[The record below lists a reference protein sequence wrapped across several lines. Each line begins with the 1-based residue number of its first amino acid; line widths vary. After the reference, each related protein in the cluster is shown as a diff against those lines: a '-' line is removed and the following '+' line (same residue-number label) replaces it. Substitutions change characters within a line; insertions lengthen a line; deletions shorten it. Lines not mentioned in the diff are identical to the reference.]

1 MMPEDYFKKNI
12 EMWEQFTTSYMNT
25 MFGMVEKT
33 MNQSQAFKEQMDKVV
48 NEAVS
53 TQMDATMKT
62 LDIMKQQMEEIS
74 EKMDAVL
81 EKMGTE

>member
-12 EMWEQFTTSYMNT
+12 EMWEQFTTTYMDT

-33 MNQSQAFKEQMDKVV
+33 MNQSQAFKDQMDKVV

-53 TQMDATMKT
+53 SQMDATMKT
-62 LDIMKQQMEEIS
+62 LDIMKHQMEEIS
-74 EKMDAVL
+74 AKMDAVL
-81 EKMGTE
+81 EKMETQ

>member
-12 EMWEQFTTSYMNT
+12 EMWEQFTTTYMNT

-53 TQMDATMKT
+53 SQMDATMKT
-62 LDIMKQQMEEIS
+62 LDMMKQQMEEIS
-74 EKMDAVL
+74 TKMDAVL
-81 EKMGTE
+81 EKMESQ

>member
-12 EMWEQFTTSYMNT
+12 EMWEQFTTTYMNT

-33 MNQSQAFKEQMDKVV
+33 MNQSQAFKDQMDKVV

-53 TQMDATMKT
+53 SQMDATMKT
-62 LDIMKQQMEEIS
+62 LDIMKHQMEEIS
-74 EKMDAVL
+74 AKMDAVL
-81 EKMGTE
+81 EKMETQ

>member
-12 EMWEQFTTSYMNT
+12 EMWEQFTTTYMNS

-53 TQMDATMKT
+53 SQMDATMKT

-74 EKMDAVL
+74 AKMDAVL
-81 EKMGTE
+81 EKMESQ

>member
-12 EMWEQFTTSYMNT
+12 EMWEQFTTTYMDT

-53 TQMDATMKT
+53 NQMEATMST
-62 LDIMKQQMEEIS
+62 LNVMKGQMEDIS
-74 EKMDAVL
+74 KKMDEVL
-81 EKMGTE
+81 EKMS

>member
-12 EMWEQFTTSYMNT
+12 EMWEQFTTTYMDT

-33 MNQSQAFKEQMDKVV
+33 MNQSQAFKDQMDRVV

-53 TQMDATMKT
+53 TQLEATMST
-62 LDIMKQQMEEIS
+62 LQLMQQQMEDIS
-74 EKMDAVL
+74 AKMDALL
-81 EKMGTE
+81 EKMEAG

>member
-12 EMWEQFTTSYMNT
+12 EMWEQFTTTYMNT

-33 MNQSQAFKEQMDKVV
+33 MNQSQAFKDQMDKVV

-53 TQMDATMKT
+53 KKMSATMKT
-62 LDIMKQQMEEIS
+62 LDIMKHQIEEIS
-74 EKMDAVL
+74 SKMDAV
-81 EKMGTE
+81 